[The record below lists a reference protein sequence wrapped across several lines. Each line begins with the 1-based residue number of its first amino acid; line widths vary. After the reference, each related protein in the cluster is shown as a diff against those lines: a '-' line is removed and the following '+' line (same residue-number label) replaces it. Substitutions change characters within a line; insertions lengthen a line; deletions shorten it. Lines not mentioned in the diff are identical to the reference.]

1 MTPHATIL
9 FVEDESAL
17 RDLVEEVLFSNGFN
31 VLVASNGY
39 EAIRLLTEHHVD
51 LLLTDIVMPG
61 LNGFDLAR
69 QAKVMRPKLHV
80 LYTTGYDL
88 VAGGRFGLR
97 HGKLLEKPIR
107 PAELVSEVREALSA

>member
-1 MTPHATIL
+1 MTYHPTIL

-17 RDLVEEVLFSNGFN
+17 RDLAEEVLSDKGFD
-31 VLVASNGY
+31 VLLASDGY

-61 LNGFDLAR
+61 INGFDLAR
-69 QAKVMRPKLHV
+69 QAKVMRPNLHV

-107 PAELVSEVREALSA
+107 PAGLVSEVTKALSD